1 MLFDL
6 WGRGYSDSVD
16 LPHDS
21 RLYSTEI
28 LLALTSSPLAWT
40 PGGFSLI
47 GYSLGGGIAAD
58 FAASSPELVKS
69 LVRGIMLFFWIL
81 TYIYLDLIHLC

>member
-16 LPHDS
+16 LPHDD
-21 RLYSTEI
+21 RLYTTEI

-58 FAASSPELVKS
+58 FASSFPNIVKS
-69 LVRGIMLFFWIL
+69 LVCPKK
-81 TYIYLDLIHLC
+81 TVLIVVTMAHGHPLGF